1 MSAAARWCGGGSIT
15 GAYNIIKLDL
25 AQSVYKA
32 AAPWARSANF
42 VKEPPLIANVI
53 NLELNVGL
61 LKSVNLK
68 YITMGRLD
76 EDMIVLLSDG
86 AMFILID

>member
-61 LKSVNLK
+61 LKSIRPQKV
-68 YITMGRLD
+68 TMH
-76 EDMIVLLSDG
+76 
-86 AMFILID
+86 